1 MASDPSRAALWF
13 RPVSRAI
20 LAISS
25 GLLAAERTAIM
36 GLMFLLTSL
45 VLLNVVTRY
54 VGKPIY
60 WVDEA
65 CIYSVVWLTF
75 IGASAMTR
83 MRLDFAVGML
93 TEKLSPVAQVR
104 AKIIATLA
112 VVAFAVLLG
121 WMCWLWLD
129 PAGFAASG
137 FDARKF
143 AATSFNFIYTERTQT
158 LGWPNWLFYLIMPIF
173 ALCLL
178 VHGLAN
184 LVEDLG
190 LQPPVQLPTLAAAA
204 PPAGQTGAVT

>member
-1 MASDPSRAALWF
+1 MSTTSKPALPLRTVARAVQGMSSALL
-13 RPVSRAI
+13 V
-20 LAISS
+20 
-25 GLLAAERTAIM
+25 AERLAVT
-36 GLMFLLTSL
+36 GFMFLLTTL

-54 VGKPIY
+54 AGRPIY

-93 TEKLSPVAQVR
+93 TEKLSPVGQAR
-104 AKIIATLA
+104 AKVVATLA
-112 VVAFAVLLG
+112 VIGFALMLG

-129 PAGFAASG
+129 PVGFAAAG

-143 AATSFNFIYTERTQT
+143 AASSFNFIYTERTQT

-178 VHGLAN
+178 IHGLAN

-190 LQPPVQLPTLAAAA
+190 LQPPAHLPALAAAT